1 MKKIYVLFTLMVLS
15 LVQAQESFPF
25 MRPGLLKGTDVKV
38 VDSNSSEY
46 AGYFEGFYTDSNLRK
61 IYMPD
66 NVYDFHSDREKLLNT
81 EFHVVDVDTI
91 KTTGLGDNNQTRL
104 TLKDKTG
111 NTVYYEYKPTY
122 EIDYPFE
129 VIGGLKLPPDFY
141 CDYFKYNKN
150 RMGATMADAGISCT
164 VEKIEKLEDVKGD
177 AYTILFTLFAPTNA
191 GIYKEFS
198 LFLED
203 GTVLKIPSEG
213 FAEFSTHTTSYR
225 YAFGG
230 VFYHKNLAA
239 LRKSKIKKIKIGS
252 TSWDYKDGA
261 RLTNILNCSNSAKLK
276 K

>member
-1 MKKIYVLFTLMVLS
+1 MVLS

-38 VDSNSSEY
+38 VDSKSSKN
-46 AGYFEGFYTDSNLRK
+46 AGYFDGFYTDSNLRR

-66 NVYDFHSDREKLLNT
+66 NKYDFHSDREKLLNT

-91 KTTGLGDNNQTRL
+91 KTTGLGDDNQTRL

-129 VIGGLKLPPDFY
+129 VIGGLKLPTDFY

-150 RMGATMADAGISCT
+150 LMGATMADAGTSCT
-164 VEKIEKLEDVKGD
+164 VEKIEELEDVKGD
-177 AYTILFTLFAPTNA
+177 AYTIMFTLFAPTYA
-191 GIYKEFS
+191 GIFEEVS

-213 FAEFSTHTTSYR
+213 FAELSTNTLSYR
-225 YAFGG
+225 YAFSG

-239 LRKSKIKKIKIGS
+239 LRKSKIKKIKIGI

-261 RLTNILNCSNSAKLK
+261 RLTNILNCSNPAKLK